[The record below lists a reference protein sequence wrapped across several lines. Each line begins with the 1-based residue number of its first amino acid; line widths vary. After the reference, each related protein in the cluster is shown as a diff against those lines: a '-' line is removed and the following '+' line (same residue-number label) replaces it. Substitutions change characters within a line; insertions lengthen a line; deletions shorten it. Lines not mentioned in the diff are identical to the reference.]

1 MGSWSTC
8 VAVYAG
14 HLGGGPARR
23 CVTVAVASRPLD
35 ETTAT
40 VDDLPRR
47 DETGSAIV
55 TATETATV
63 IETGRGRGRGRE
75 RGSEERGRE
84 SGKGRGKRGTDVRDE
99 GRYLQVLIGH
109 RHANQGLCVYISLY
123 IMSYKQC
130 IIIQELSK
138 EREERCKSHPQPQ
151 PPSIGQP
158 LS

>member
-1 MGSWSTC
+1 MSV
-8 VAVYAG
+8 VADLKVDAREVGLAPKTVADVLTPALHVGGQG

-109 RHANQGLCVYISLY
+109 RHANQGAL
-123 IMSYKQC
+123 
-130 IIIQELSK
+130 
-138 EREERCKSHPQPQ
+138 ERKRREM
-151 PPSIGQP
+151 
-158 LS
+158 